1 MASRGSFSSRAGFIL
16 AAAGSA
22 VGLGNIWKF
31 PFEVGLGGGAAFVVM
46 YLAFAFILCF
56 PVMVTEIAIGRK
68 TGKNPIGAFGALGF
82 AKWSFVGKVGTF
94 CGMLIL
100 SYYNVIAGWALGY
113 LVEMIMGNFDVG
125 KNFSQYTT
133 NLVKVL
139 FYTITFM
146 TITSYVVG
154 RGISG
159 GIEKVAKILMPTLI
173 LMIVSLAIYAFTL
186 PHAMEGLKFYLVP
199 EFDEITAAT
208 IGGALRQ
215 AFFSLSLGMGTMIA
229 YGSYLSKKE
238 NIVSSTALVTLTDV
252 CIAFIAGMMIF
263 PFVAFNNGGDMNNLV
278 SGPGLLFINLPNAF
292 ASMGPTLGVVVGSFF
307 FLLIAFAALT
317 STVSLL
323 EVPVCYVVDEMKV
336 PRAKAVWYV
345 AGIIYLFGLPSL
357 LGFGISDF
365 FSNGI
370 VLPAST
376 DFLSFA
382 ASLADTLLLFGGFCI
397 VTFAFFIW
405 KKENLVAE
413 IKNGYEEYEGSF
425 AHRFLDI
432 AISYVCPTLL
442 ATLFVL
448 VVLSHFFGISLI

>member
-336 PRAKAVWYV
+336 ARAKAVWYV

-397 VTFAFFIW
+397 VTFASYIW

-432 AISYVCPTLL
+432 AISYVCPALL